1 MVRVE
6 DFYAGMPGSKLPRHS
21 GIFFLKNSRDL
32 HFDNNLLSR
41 NQGRFPFTKNFG
53 KFLVGIPG
61 ISVWEESV
69 PFVTSPIRLQAPP
82 SLHQK
87 TRCLGKLLCYF
98 LERVFVRRFP
108 VKQMVIIG
116 MYGYEKSGIC
126 MFPSF

>member
-1 MVRVE
+1 M
-6 DFYAGMPGSKLPRHS
+6 
-21 GIFFLKNSRDL
+21 
-32 HFDNNLLSR
+32 
-41 NQGRFPFTKNFG
+41 GRFPFTKNFG

-69 PFVTSPIRLQAPP
+69 PFVTSPIRLRAP
-82 SLHQK
+82 LRRFTKK
-87 TRCLGKLLCYF
+87 TDALVKLFCYF

-116 MYGYEKSGIC
+116 MCGYEKSGIC